1 MVRPPLQRLLV
12 NLSHKIKWV
21 KQHGRNYLVA
31 PMTLINPGVLNG
43 SKGPLLYPPEEVASR
58 PQKWNG
64 VPIVVYHPH
73 RLGQPVSAAEP
84 GILDSQ
90 GVGEVRNATSNG
102 KLQAEGWFDVQKMQ
116 KVNPVLLQRL
126 LKNEAIELSTGL
138 YTDNEERSGTFNGR
152 PYTAIAR
159 NYKPDHLAILPDQT
173 GACSIKDGCGVL
185 VNKNAVANAWSDEA
199 RQAALTQKSDPE
211 AVVASLQSRLDE
223 VSAKKASL
231 TDKRDAHLARAAA
244 LKAKLKAMKRPT
256 KKRLTKNQEFNMN
269 LQNKLSLLVNADP
282 DCIDEE
288 NCNSK
293 EENCDTT
300 ENVWS
305 EEARQAALEA
315 RRAKSKGD
323 GDQEELAG
331 PDAASAA
338 DDDITSK
345 TPQQKFDEELAKR
358 EEKRGKWSIDAD
370 EFSDKTYGS
379 KVKKRT
385 NNKENSISVT
395 LKTDSPTKLVEPSTL
410 KAAIELHDL
419 ITGAAESPLKQEC
432 LKASEKFLKKFQAHL
447 DASEE
452 ENKDTEVEIQNA
464 WSEEARQAALEA
476 RRKGAKTTDEDLD
489 LVDIGSIDEEGN
501 VIRSDSPTRVKS
513 PSLQKPKF
521 QLDPAKLK
529 AAKLQREKLGKLT
542 GNHHIQEKGGQH
554 MAKEVKLS
562 KEERKAVVDGL
573 IVNEG
578 CCWEESDREVLNTM
592 NDTTLAKLHRQMEL
606 VANAEMSDILGE
618 DDEEDVAVEEE
629 KTKKGDSQADGKVA
643 PTGDL
648 DPGKKG
654 EPATNALSEQDRRDL
669 AFARHYRMAQRK
681 QHIGVITANA
691 NNKFTSKQ
699 LESMDDGVLAN
710 MALLANTQE
719 ENNGLSSIDA
729 MSRPN
734 FFGAQGAAVINA
746 KAGAD
751 EEPLML
757 GRIDYKELAANNG
770 RK

>member
-1 MVRPPLQRLLV
+1 
-12 NLSHKIKWV
+12 
-21 KQHGRNYLVA
+21 
-31 PMTLINPGVLNG
+31 MTLINPGVLNG

-90 GVGEVRNATSNG
+90 GVGEVRNASSNG

-116 KVNPVLLQRL
+116 KVNPALLQRL

-185 VNKNAVANAWSDEA
+185 VNSSGLNKKLRLLANVWSDEA
-199 RQAALTQKSDPE
+199 REAALE
-211 AVVASLQSRLDE
+211 ARKKGNKGRSFDE
-223 VSAKKASL
+223 STGPHNNPNNPDAEKYPHL
-231 TDKRDAHLARAAA
+231 AHLMNGQKVGSSGHDKNTATAMAKSLRKKGIFAGV
-244 LKAKLKAMKRPT
+244 LKDHKAKQGSQYLVMLPT
-256 KKRLTKNQEFNMN
+256 NNWEFNMD

-288 NCNSK
+288 NECSSK
-293 EENCDTT
+293 EDNCDAT
-300 ENVWS
+300 ENAWS

-323 GDQEELAG
+323 EDLGTPAIPLSEAATHSFIAPSADKVDQVREDLEKAGLKEGVHWELTGTVGTHAYGIRVRRSAGNRAMKATSAMHWSGKGEPVG
-331 PDAASAA
+331 PDAA
-338 DDDITSK
+338 
-345 TPQQKFDEELAKR
+345 
-358 EEKRGKWSIDAD
+358 

-379 KVKKRT
+379 KLKKRT
-385 NNKENSISVT
+385 NNKENSSSVT
-395 LKTDSPTKLVEPSTL
+395 LKTDSPTKLVEPATL

-447 DASEE
+447 NDSEE
-452 ENKDTEVEIQNA
+452 ENEDTEVEIQNK
-464 WSEEARQAALEA
+464 SV
-476 RRKGAKTTDEDLD
+476 TDNRHTKKE
-489 LVDIGSIDEEGN
+489 
-501 VIRSDSPTRVKS
+501 
-513 PSLQKPKF
+513 
-521 QLDPAKLK
+521 
-529 AAKLQREKLGKLT
+529 
-542 GNHHIQEKGGQH
+542 GGQH
-554 MAKEVKLS
+554 MAQEVKLS

-592 NDTTLAKLHRQMEL
+592 NDTTLAKLHKQMEL
-606 VANAEMSDILGE
+606 VANATVSEVLGE
-618 DDEEDVAVEEE
+618 DSEEDVAVEEE
-629 KTKKGDSQADGKVA
+629 KTKKGQSQADGKVA
-643 PTGDL
+643 PVGEL
-648 DPGKKG
+648 DPGVKG
-654 EPATNALSEQDRRDL
+654 KPAMNVLNEQDRRDL
-669 AFARHYRMAQRK
+669 AFARHYRMEQRK

-691 NNKFTSKQ
+691 NNKFTPKQ
-699 LESMDDGVLAN
+699 LEMMDDGVLAN
-710 MALLANTQE
+710 MAMLAKPLENTE
-719 ENNGLSSIDA
+719 YYPATEA
-729 MSRPN
+729 MTRPS
-734 FFGAQGAAVINA
+734 FFGSQGAAVINA
-746 KAGAD
+746 NAGAD
-751 EEPLML
+751 EEPLVL
-757 GRIDYKELAANNG
+757 GRIDYKELSANNG
-770 RK
+770 HK

>member
-1 MVRPPLQRLLV
+1 MVSPPLQRLLV

-116 KVNPVLLQRL
+116 KINPVLLQRL

-138 YTDNEERSGTFNGR
+138 YTDNEDRSGTFNGR

-185 VNKNAVANAWSDEA
+185 VNS
-199 RQAALTQKSDPE
+199 S
-211 AVVASLQSRLDE
+211 SLN
-223 VSAKKASL
+223 KKLRSL
-231 TDKRDAHLARAAA
+231 STN
-244 LKAKLKAMKRPT
+244 
-256 KKRLTKNQEFNMN
+256 NQEFNMD

-282 DCIDEE
+282 DCIDKE
-288 NCNSK
+288 NCDSKEDNSCSSTK
-293 EENCDTT
+293 EENCD
-300 ENVWS
+300 NV
-305 EEARQAALEA
+305 
-315 RRAKSKGD
+315 
-323 GDQEELAG
+323 
-331 PDAASAA
+331 
-338 DDDITSK
+338 
-345 TPQQKFDEELAKR
+345 
-358 EEKRGKWSIDAD
+358 
-370 EFSDKTYGS
+370 
-379 KVKKRT
+379 
-385 NNKENSISVT
+385 NNQDSSSSVT
-395 LKTDSPTKLVEPSTL
+395 LKTDSPTKLMEPDTL
-410 KAAIELHDL
+410 KAAIELHGL
-419 ITGAAESPLKQEC
+419 IAGAAESPLKQEC

-447 DASEE
+447 DDAEE
-452 ENKDTEVEIQNA
+452 ENKDTEVQIDNA
-464 WSEEARQAALEA
+464 WSDEARQAALEA
-476 RRKGAKTTDEDLD
+476 RRAKMKGKQQKESVDTSNDWTDEDRAAALE
-489 LVDIGSIDEEGN
+489 S
-501 VIRSDSPTRVKS
+501 RKS
-513 PSLQKPKF
+513 SLSGDK
-521 QLDPAKLK
+521 
-529 AAKLQREKLGKLT
+529 
-542 GNHHIQEKGGQH
+542 HIQAVRSYLITHPELLEQSNKKILDHLKSKGIVVAPPAVVKQGIQEVKEAIQGRQAYWKAFNKTNNTEGETKPVTDNQHIQKEGGQY
-554 MAKEVKLS
+554 MAQKVVLTKN
-562 KEERKAVVDGL
+562 ERKAVVDGL
-573 IVNEG
+573 ITNEA
-578 CCWEESDREVLNTM
+578 CCWEESDREVLNEL
-592 NDTTLAKLHRQMEL
+592 NDTTLAKLHRQIEL
-606 VANAEMSDILGE
+606 VGNAEMSDILGE

-629 KTKKGDSQADGKVA
+629 KTKEGDSQADGKVA

-691 NNKFTSKQ
+691 NNKFTAKQ
-699 LESMDDGVLAN
+699 LDSMDDRVLAN
-710 MALLANTQE
+710 MALLAKTQE
-719 ENNGLSSIDA
+719 ENDEMLSMDA

-734 FFGAQGAAVINA
+734 FFGAQGAAVINT
-746 KAGAD
+746 KTGID
-751 EEPLML
+751 DEPLML
-757 GRIDYKELAANNG
+757 GKIDYKELAANNG